1 MMATENPMSFSEFN
15 TYQQELGES
24 KKVKL
29 MYTSDFLKT
38 FDRATKTN
46 TNMLSMEEMGARSKD
61 LQVEKLR
68 EKLEQKDDQIQ
79 QLTQLVLKLKDLITE
94 RKEDEVLLKRMTDV
108 FNLNE
113 EGKQLFSPTAYKI
126 PPLKLPDEQ
135 RVESSSPPSPTAPS
149 HPSQPQTPQS
159 QIGKSPRRKTD
170 VSPPPNGSTTPTS
183 AVISP
188 PTTPAASTAI
198 PIVAPTTPTSAQT
211 GAKQVTVKSPRR
223 TPSSSKLNIQPP
235 GFSNTVAPSQGF
247 GVGPSNPN
255 RGAMKRSPS
264 MPVINNSSNNIS
276 EKQRQDMQAQLKLSK
291 KTKSTDD
298 VNLEKTRK
306 LTLAETRQV
315 NKSQEAISP
324 RKGIKKSVSMSA
336 ICMDNDKSAALKCTS
351 LEEIVGQIYPLT
363 KYQAGCRFL
372 QKKLEEQPDQQHVTL
387 VFNEVFDHLIELM
400 TDPYGQYL
408 VPKLMKHCDKAQ
420 RQAIVTKIAPKIVT
434 FACHTYGIH
443 GVQKILEYL
452 TDDQVAVFVD
462 VIRPSTIQ
470 LSKDNKGN
478 YLIQSFL
485 KQFSADRNQF
495 IYDGINAHCVDV
507 ATHKVGCTLINR
519 CIDYANEFQLNALI
533 TQIASHCLDL
543 VQDQFGNYVVQHIL
557 STKAHFAPKIILAM
571 LGHIPE
577 LSVQKFSSNVIEKCL
592 QVSVSS
598 SPDLYSAII
607 KEITDADLLA
617 LLQDRYANFV
627 IQTALDVADDSQHAK
642 LVKLILPYIHQIKT
656 PYVMHI
662 QKKILQV

>member
-15 TYQQELGES
+15 TYQQELGEA

-29 MYTSDFLKT
+29 MYTSDFLKS
-38 FDRATKTN
+38 FDRAPKSN
-46 TNMLSMEEMGARSKD
+46 ANVLSNEEMGGRSKD
-61 LQVEKLR
+61 LQLEKLR
-68 EKLEQKDDQIQ
+68 EKLDQKDEQIF
-79 QLTQLVLKLKDLITE
+79 QLTQLVLKLKDLISE
-94 RKEDEVLLKRMTDV
+94 RKDDEVLTKRMTEI
-108 FNLNE
+108 LNTND
-113 EGKQLFSPTAYKI
+113 EGKQLLAPTSSFKI
-126 PPLKLPDEQ
+126 PPLKIPE
-135 RVESSSPPSPTAPS
+135 ESRGETTSTSAPTTP
-149 HPSQPQTPQS
+149 HTPQT
-159 QIGKSPRRKTD
+159 QIGKSPRRKID
-170 VSPPPNGSTTPTS
+170 VSPPPNGATSIPITPTSSNVPILASTTPPS
-183 AVISP
+183 GS
-188 PTTPAASTAI
+188 
-198 PIVAPTTPTSAQT
+198 
-211 GAKQVTVKSPRR
+211 KQVTVKSPRR
-223 TPSSSKLNIQPP
+223 TPSNSKLNIQPP
-235 GFSNTVAPSQGF
+235 PGLSPTPQQTATA
-247 GVGPSNPN
+247 NP
-255 RGAMKRSPS
+255 RAMKRSPS
-264 MPVINNSSNNIS
+264 MPVINNSTNTTSNA
-276 EKQRQDMQAQLKLSK
+276 ERRAQEMQAQLKLNK

-298 VNLEKTRK
+298 VNLEKTKK
-306 LTLAETRQV
+306 LTLAETRQA

-336 ICMDNDKSAALKCTS
+336 ICMDNDKSTALKCTS

-452 TDDQVAVFVD
+452 TDEQVAVFVD
-462 VIRPSTIQ
+462 VIRPSTVQ
-470 LSKDNKGN
+470 LAKDNKGN

-485 KQFSADRNQF
+485 KQFSPERNQF
-495 IYDGINAHCVDV
+495 IYDAINAHCVDV
-507 ATHKVGCTLINR
+507 ATHKVGCTLVNR
-519 CIDYANEFQLNALI
+519 CIDYANETQLNALI

-557 STKAHFAPKIILAM
+557 STKPQFAPKIIVAM

-598 SPDLYSAII
+598 APELYASII
-607 KEITDADLLA
+607 KEITDADLLV

-627 IQTALDVADDSQHAK
+627 IQTALDVADDEQHAR

>member
-1 MMATENPMSFSEFN
+1 MMATENPMSYSEFTH
-15 TYQQELGES
+15 TYQTELGES

-29 MYTSDFLKT
+29 MYTSDFLKS
-38 FDRATKTN
+38 FDRTPKS
-46 TNMLSMEEMGARSKD
+46 NMLSLEDPGARPKD

-68 EKLEQKDDQIQ
+68 EKLEAKDEQIQ
-79 QLTQLVLKLKDLITE
+79 QLRQLIFKLKDMITE
-94 RKEDEVLLKRMTDV
+94 RKDEDLIKRMNEA

-113 EGKQLFSPTAYKI
+113 DVKQLLSPTAYKI
-126 PPLKLPDEQ
+126 PPLRLPDEQ
-135 RVESSSPPSPTAPS
+135 RIESTSPPSPTTPLS
-149 HPSQPQTPQS
+149 QQPQTPTS
-159 QIGKSPRRKTD
+159 QIGKSPRRK
-170 VSPPPNGSTTPTS
+170 VEISPNGPATS
-183 AVISP
+183 AISP
-188 PTTPAASTAI
+188 PVTPSATAI
-198 PIVAPTTPTSAQT
+198 PVAAIPTTPTGAQ

-235 GFSNTVAPSQGF
+235 ASSSSSTTTATNNNSPAPTSQLL
-247 GVGPSNPN
+247 NPPAN
-255 RGAMKRSPS
+255 RSMKRSPS
-264 MPVINNSSNNIS
+264 MPVINNSNNIS
-276 EKQRQDMQAQLKLSK
+276 ERQRQDVQAQLKLNK
-291 KTKSTDD
+291 KTKSTED
-298 VNLEKTRK
+298 VNLDAKVKK
-306 LTLAETRQV
+306 LSLAESKQF
-315 NKSQEAISP
+315 NKSTESISP

-408 VPKLMKHCDKAQ
+408 VPKLMKHCDAKQ

-452 TDDQVAVFVD
+452 TDDQVAMFVD
-462 VIRPSTIQ
+462 VIRPSVIQ

-485 KQFSADRNQF
+485 KQFPPDRNQF
-495 IYDGINAHCVDV
+495 IYEAIIAHCVDV
-507 ATHKVGCTLINR
+507 ATHKVGCTLVNR
-519 CIDYANEFQLNALI
+519 CIDYANETQLDTLI
-533 TQIASHCLDL
+533 TGIASHCLDL

-557 STKAHFAPKIILAM
+557 STKASFAPKIIHGL

-607 KEITDADLLA
+607 KEITDADLLS

>member
-15 TYQQELGES
+15 TYQQELGEA

-29 MYTSDFLKT
+29 MYTSDFLKS
-38 FDRATKTN
+38 FDRAPKSN
-46 TNMLSMEEMGARSKD
+46 ANMLSIEEVGTRSKD
-61 LQVEKLR
+61 SQLDKLR
-68 EKLEQKDDQIQ
+68 EKLDQKEDQIQ
-79 QLTQLVLKLKDLITE
+79 QLTQLVLKFKDLITE
-94 RKEDEVLLKRMTDV
+94 RKEDEVLIKRMNEIL
-108 FNLNE
+108 NLNE
-113 EGKQLFSPTAYKI
+113 EGKQILAPASYKI
-126 PPLKLPDEQ
+126 PPLKLPDD
-135 RVESSSPPSPTAPS
+135 RADNSAPVSSSSAPTTP
-149 HPSQPQTPQS
+149 HTPQS
-159 QIGKSPRRKTD
+159 QVGKSPRRKVD
-170 VSPPPNGSTTPTS
+170 VSPPSNSGPTSIPTTPTS
-183 AVISP
+183 SSA
-188 PTTPAASTAI
+188 
-198 PIVAPTTPTSAQT
+198 PILAPTTPTSQS
-211 GAKQVTVKSPRR
+211 GKQVTVKSPRR
-223 TPSSSKLNIQPP
+223 STSSSKLNIQPP
-235 GFSNTVAPSQGF
+235 ANTLSVPQQSAPA
-247 GVGPSNPN
+247 NP
-255 RGAMKRSPS
+255 RAAMKRSPS
-264 MPVINNSSNNIS
+264 MPVINNSTNNTTVLD
-276 EKQRQDMQAQLKLSK
+276 KKNQDMQAQLKLAK

-298 VNLEKTRK
+298 VNLEKAKK
-306 LTLAETRQV
+306 LTLAETRQA

-351 LEEIVGQIYPLT
+351 LEEIVGQIYQLT

-452 TDDQVAVFVD
+452 TDEQVALFVD

-470 LSKDNKGN
+470 LAKDNKGN

-485 KQFSADRNQF
+485 KQFSSDRNQF

-507 ATHKVGCTLINR
+507 ATHKVGCTLVNR
-519 CIDYANEFQLNALI
+519 CIDYAHETQLNALI

-557 STKAHFAPKIILAM
+557 STKPQYAPKIILAM

-598 SPDLYSAII
+598 SPDLYASII

>member
-1 MMATENPMSFSEFN
+1 MMATENPMSYSEFN
-15 TYQQELGES
+15 HNTYQPELGES

-29 MYTSDFLKT
+29 MYTSDFLKS
-38 FDRATKTN
+38 FDRTPRSN
-46 TNMLSMEEMGARSKD
+46 NMLSMEDPGARSKD

-68 EKLEQKDDQIQ
+68 ENLEAKDEQIQ
-79 QLTQLVLKLKDLITE
+79 QLRQLIFKLKDMITE
-94 RKEDEVLLKRMTDV
+94 RKDEDLIKRMNEA

-113 EGKQLFSPTAYKI
+113 DVKQLLSPTVYKI
-126 PPLKLPDEQ
+126 PPLRLPDEQ
-135 RVESSSPPSPTAPS
+135 RTESSSPPEPTTPL
-149 HPSQPQTPQS
+149 SQPQTPLS
-159 QIGKSPRRKTD
+159 QIGKSPRRVKVD
-170 VSPPPNGSTTPTS
+170 ISPNGPSS
-183 AVISP
+183 VISP
-188 PTTPAASTAI
+188 PVTPSSTAI
-198 PIVAPTTPTSAQT
+198 PVSIPTTPTGSQS
-211 GAKQVTVKSPRR
+211 AKQVTVKSPRR
-223 TPSSSKLNIQPP
+223 TPSSTKLNIQPP
-235 GFSNTVAPSQGF
+235 TPSTPTNNNSPATSQLL
-247 GVGPSNPN
+247 NPQPAN
-255 RGAMKRSPS
+255 RAMKRSPS
-264 MPVINNSSNNIS
+264 MPVINNSTSLS
-276 EKQRQDMQAQLKLSK
+276 ERQKQDVQAQLKLSK
-291 KTKSTDD
+291 KTRSIEDLNADAKQAKKGLS
-298 VNLEKTRK
+298 
-306 LTLAETRQV
+306 LAETKQF
-315 NKSQEAISP
+315 NKSTEAISP

-336 ICMDNDKSAALKCTS
+336 ICMDDKSTALKATS

-452 TDDQVAVFVD
+452 TDDQVAMFVD
-462 VIRPSTIQ
+462 VIRPSVIQ

-485 KQFSADRNQF
+485 KQFPPERNQF
-495 IYDGINAHCVDV
+495 IYEAIIAHCVDV
-507 ATHKVGCTLINR
+507 ATHKVGCTLVNR
-519 CIDYANEFQLNALI
+519 CIDYANEHQLDTLI
-533 TQIASHCLDL
+533 TSIGHNCLDL

-557 STKAHFAPKIILAM
+557 ATKASFAPKIIQGL

-598 SPDLYSAII
+598 SPDLYSSII
-607 KEITDADLLA
+607 KEITDADLLS

>member
-1 MMATENPMSFSEFN
+1 
-15 TYQQELGES
+15 
-24 KKVKL
+24 
-29 MYTSDFLKT
+29 MYTSDFLKS
-38 FDRATKTN
+38 FDRAASKSNASVFAT
-46 TNMLSMEEMGARSKD
+46 EEVAERLKEKD
-61 LQVEKLR
+61 E
-68 EKLEQKDDQIQ
+68 QIQ
-79 QLTQLVLKLKDLITE
+79 QLTQLVLKFKELITE
-94 RKEDEVLLKRMTDV
+94 RKDDEVLYKRMTDIL
-108 FNLNE
+108 NLNE
-113 EGKQLFSPTAYKI
+113 EGKQILAPPSYKV
-126 PPLKLPDEQ
+126 PPLKLGTPQEERTD
-135 RVESSSPPSPTAPS
+135 SSTSAPT
-149 HPSQPQTPQS
+149 TPQS
-159 QIGKSPRRKTD
+159 QIGKSPRRK
-170 VSPPPNGSTTPTS
+170 VEPSPSSGSIPTTPTS
-183 AVISP
+183 SNAPVL
-188 PTTPAASTAI
+188 
-198 PIVAPTTPTSAQT
+198 APTTPTSAQA
-211 GAKQVTVKSPRR
+211 GKQVTVKSPRR

-235 GFSNTVAPSQGF
+235 ISSPTTASLQAPA
-247 GVGPSNPN
+247 NP
-255 RGAMKRSPS
+255 RSIKRSPS
-264 MPVINNSSNNIS
+264 MPVINNNNNTNNNAVD
-276 EKQRQDMQAQLKLSK
+276 KRNQQDVQAQLKLGK

-298 VNLEKTRK
+298 VNLEKKR
-306 LTLAETRQV
+306 LTLAETRNA

-336 ICMDNDKSAALKCTS
+336 ICMENDKSAALKCTS

-372 QKKLEEQPDQQHVTL
+372 QKKLEEQPDQTHVTL

-408 VPKLMKHCDKAQ
+408 VPKLMKHCDKNQ

-452 TDDQVAVFVD
+452 TDDQVQVFID

-485 KQFSADRNQF
+485 KQFSSDRNQF

-507 ATHKVGCTLINR
+507 ATHKVGCTLVNR
-519 CIDYANEFQLNALI
+519 CIDYANETQLNALLN
-533 TQIASHCLDL
+533 QIASHCLYL
-543 VQDQFGNYVVQHIL
+543 VQYQFGNYVVQHIL
-557 STKAHFAPKIILAM
+557 STKPQFAPKIIVAM

-598 SPDLYSAII
+598 SPQLYAAII

-627 IQTALDVADDSQHAK
+627 IQTALDVADDEQHAR

>member
-1 MMATENPMSFSEFN
+1 MATENPISFSEFN
-15 TYQQELGES
+15 TYQQQQDLGDP

-29 MYTSDFLKT
+29 MYTSDFLKS
-38 FDRATKTN
+38 FDRTTKQSN
-46 TNMLSMEEMGARSKD
+46 SQVLSTEEVGTRSKD

-68 EKLEQKDDQIQ
+68 EKLEQKDEQIQ
-79 QLTQLVLKLKDLITE
+79 QLTQLVLKLKDIISE
-94 RKEDEVLLKRMTDV
+94 RKDDEVLIKRMTDV
-108 FNLNE
+108 LNLND
-113 EGKQLFSPTAYKI
+113 EGKQLLAPSTFKI
-126 PPLKLPDEQ
+126 PPLMLPEEDQ
-135 RVESSSPPSPTAPS
+135 APPVSSLPQQPVTPT
-149 HPSQPQTPQS
+149 S
-159 QIGKSPRRKTD
+159 QIGKSPRRKD
-170 VSPPPNGSTTPTS
+170 VSPPMVSTSIPTTPTS
-183 AVISP
+183 SSV
-188 PTTPAASTAI
+188 PTLP
-198 PIVAPTTPTSAQT
+198 PTTPTSAAREAA
-211 GAKQVTVKSPRR
+211 AKQVTVKSPRR
-223 TPSSSKLNIQPP
+223 TPSSSKLNIVPP
-235 GFSNTVAPSQGF
+235 GFNNAAPPQIS
-247 GVGPSNPN
+247 PTTNP
-255 RGAMKRSPS
+255 RAAMKRSPS
-264 MPVINNSSNNIS
+264 MPVMNNTANKIS
-276 EKQRQDMQAQLKLSK
+276 DKQRQDMQVQLNMNKR
-291 KTKSTDD
+291 TKSTDD
-298 VNLEKTRK
+298 VNLEKTVKK
-306 LTLAETRQV
+306 LSLAETRHV
-315 NKSQEAISP
+315 NKSQGDIAISP

-452 TDDQVAVFVD
+452 TDDQVALFVD

-519 CIDYANEFQLNALI
+519 CIDYANETQLNALI
-533 TQIASHCLDL
+533 NQIASHCLDL

-557 STKAHFAPKIILAM
+557 STKPHFAPKIILAM

-598 SPDLYSAII
+598 TPELFDQII

-627 IQTALDVADDSQHAK
+627 IQTALDVADDSQHAR

>member
-1 MMATENPMSFSEFN
+1 
-15 TYQQELGES
+15 
-24 KKVKL
+24 
-29 MYTSDFLKT
+29 
-38 FDRATKTN
+38 
-46 TNMLSMEEMGARSKD
+46 
-61 LQVEKLR
+61 
-68 EKLEQKDDQIQ
+68 
-79 QLTQLVLKLKDLITE
+79 
-94 RKEDEVLLKRMTDV
+94 
-108 FNLNE
+108 
-113 EGKQLFSPTAYKI
+113 
-126 PPLKLPDEQ
+126 
-135 RVESSSPPSPTAPS
+135 
-149 HPSQPQTPQS
+149 
-159 QIGKSPRRKTD
+159 
-170 VSPPPNGSTTPTS
+170 
-183 AVISP
+183 
-188 PTTPAASTAI
+188 
-198 PIVAPTTPTSAQT
+198 
-211 GAKQVTVKSPRR
+211 
-223 TPSSSKLNIQPP
+223 
-235 GFSNTVAPSQGF
+235 
-247 GVGPSNPN
+247 
-255 RGAMKRSPS
+255 
-264 MPVINNSSNNIS
+264 MPVINNSNNNIS
-276 EKQRQDMQAQLKLSK
+276 EKQKQDVQAQLKLNK

-298 VNLEKTRK
+298 VNLEKGRK

-336 ICMDNDKSAALKCTS
+336 ICLDNDKSAALKCTS

-452 TDDQVAVFVD
+452 TDDQVGVFVD

-485 KQFSADRNQF
+485 KQFSAGRNQF

-519 CIDYANEFQLNALI
+519 CIDYANEVQLESLI

-557 STKAHFAPKIILAM
+557 STKPQFAPKIILAM

-598 SPDLYSAII
+598 SPDLYATII

>member
-15 TYQQELGES
+15 TFQQELGEA

-29 MYTSDFLKT
+29 MYTSDFLKS
-38 FDRATKTN
+38 FDRAAKSN
-46 TNMLSMEEMGARSKD
+46 ANVLSTEEVGSRSK
-61 LQVEKLR
+61 EKD
-68 EKLEQKDDQIQ
+68 EQIHE
-79 QLTQLVLKLKDLITE
+79 LTQVILKLKDLIYE
-94 RKEDEVLLKRMTDV
+94 RKDDEVLVKRMLDI
-108 FNLNE
+108 FNSSE
-113 EGKQLFSPTAYKI
+113 EGKRLLLSTASTYKI
-126 PPLKLPDEQ
+126 PLLKLPSEE
-135 RVESSSPPSPTAPS
+135 RTEPASASAPS
-149 HPSQPQTPQS
+149 TPHTPQS
-159 QIGKSPRRKTD
+159 QQVGKSPRRRAD
-170 VSPPPNGSTTPTS
+170 ASPPPSG
-183 AVISP
+183 
-188 PTTPAASTAI
+188 ASTAI
-198 PIVAPTTPTSAQT
+198 PTTPTSTNVPLTPTTPNSQS
-211 GAKQVTVKSPRR
+211 KQVTVKSPRR

-235 GFSNTVAPSQGF
+235 GLSPTAPQQLAAAGA
-247 GVGPSNPN
+247 NP
-255 RGAMKRSPS
+255 RAMKRSPS
-264 MPVINNSSNNIS
+264 MPVIPNNNVANANAVDRRAQ
-276 EKQRQDMQAQLKLSK
+276 EMQAQLKLNK

-298 VNLEKTRK
+298 VNLEKRK
-306 LTLAETRQV
+306 QLTLAETRQA
-315 NKSQEAISP
+315 NKSSESISP

-408 VPKLMKHCDKAQ
+408 VPKLMKHCDRQQ

-452 TDDQVAVFVD
+452 TDDQVGVFVD
-462 VIRPSTIQ
+462 VIRPSTVQ

-485 KQFSADRNQF
+485 KQFSSDRNQF
-495 IYDGINAHCVDV
+495 IYDSINAQCVDV
-507 ATHKVGCTLINR
+507 ATHKVGCTLVNR
-519 CIDYANEFQLNALI
+519 CIDYANEKQLNSII
-533 TQIASHCLDL
+533 THIASHCLDL

-557 STKAHFAPKIILAM
+557 STKPQFAPQIILAM
-571 LGHIPE
+571 LGNIPA
-577 LSVQKFSSNVIEKCL
+577 LCVQKFSSNVIEKCL

-598 SPDLYSAII
+598 SPDLYAAII

-627 IQTALDVADDSQHAK
+627 IQTALDVADDTQHAK

>member
-15 TYQQELGES
+15 NNYQQQQQELGEA

-38 FDRATKTN
+38 FDRTPSKQNA
-46 TNMLSMEEMGARSKD
+46 SVFSSEEVGIRS
-61 LQVEKLR
+61 
-68 EKLEQKDDQIQ
+68 QKDEQIQ
-79 QLTQLVLKLKDLITE
+79 QLTQLVLKLKDLIIE
-94 RKEDEVLLKRMTDV
+94 RKDDELSKRMADI

-113 EGKQLFSPTAYKI
+113 EGKQLLAPATYKI
-126 PPLKLPDEQ
+126 PPLKLPEEPAALPQ
-135 RVESSSPPSPTAPS
+135 NPT
-149 HPSQPQTPQS
+149 QPVTP
-159 QIGKSPRRKTD
+159 IGKSPRRKVD
-170 VSPPPNGSTTPTS
+170 VSPPMGSTTIPTTPTS
-183 AVISP
+183 SSA
-188 PTTPAASTAI
+188 
-198 PIVAPTTPTSAQT
+198 PILAPTTPTSASQAA
-211 GAKQVTVKSPRR
+211 AKQVTVKSSPRR
-223 TPSSSKLNIQPP
+223 TPSSSNLTIQPP
-235 GFSNTVAPSQGF
+235 GFNSNLAPSQ
-247 GVGPSNPN
+247 VSPTNL
-255 RGAMKRSPS
+255 RAAMKRSPS
-264 MPVINNSSNNIS
+264 MPVINNSTNNNMS
-276 EKQRQDMQAQLKLSK
+276 QKQKQDLQAQLKLKS

-298 VNLEKTRK
+298 VNLEKQAKK
-306 LTLAETRQV
+306 LSLAETRSV
-315 NKSQEAISP
+315 NKSFSTSQSQEQISP

-372 QKKLEEQPDQQHVTL
+372 QKKLEEQSDQHHVTL

-408 VPKLMKHCDKAQ
+408 VPKLMKHCDRQQ

-452 TDDQVAVFVD
+452 TDDQVGVFVD
-462 VIRPSTIQ
+462 VIRPSTVQ

-485 KQFSADRNQF
+485 KQFSSDRNQF
-495 IYDGINAHCVDV
+495 IYDSINAQCVDV
-507 ATHKVGCTLINR
+507 ATHKVGCTLVNR
-519 CIDYANEFQLNALI
+519 CIDYANEKQLNSII
-533 TQIASHCLDL
+533 THIASHCLDL

-557 STKAHFAPKIILAM
+557 STKPQFAPQIILAM
-571 LGHIPE
+571 LGNIPA
-577 LSVQKFSSNVIEKCL
+577 LCVQKFSSNVIEKCL

-598 SPDLYSAII
+598 SPDLYAAII

-627 IQTALDVADDSQHAK
+627 IQTALDVADDTQHAK

>member
-15 TYQQELGES
+15 NYQQELGEA

-29 MYTSDFLKT
+29 MYTSDFLKS
-38 FDRATKTN
+38 FDRIPKSNANVFAT
-46 TNMLSMEEMGARSKD
+46 EEV
-61 LQVEKLR
+61 VEKLK
-68 EKLEQKDDQIQ
+68 EKDDQIQ
-79 QLTQLVLKLKDLITE
+79 QLTQLVLKLKELITE
-94 RKEDEVLLKRMTDV
+94 RKDDEVLYKRMTDIL
-108 FNLNE
+108 NLND
-113 EGKQLFSPTAYKI
+113 EGKQILTPSTYKI
-126 PPLKLPDEQ
+126 PPLKLPAEERSTDN
-135 RVESSSPPSPTAPS
+135 SSFSASTSAPTTP
-149 HPSQPQTPQS
+149 HTPQS
-159 QIGKSPRRKTD
+159 QVGKSPRRKADT
-170 VSPPPNGSTTPTS
+170 PPQNGSTAIPTTPTS
-183 AVISP
+183 AN
-188 PTTPAASTAI
+188 TPSL
-198 PIVAPTTPTSAQT
+198 APTTPTSQSS
-211 GAKQVTVKSPRR
+211 GGKQVTLKSPRR
-223 TPSSSKLNIQPP
+223 TPSTSKLNIQPP
-235 GFSNTVAPSQGF
+235 TSTSPTSASLQAP
-247 GVGPSNPN
+247 PANPN

-264 MPVINNSSNNIS
+264 MPVINNNNS
-276 EKQRQDMQAQLKLSK
+276 TTNNAAAKQAQDVQAQLKLK
-291 KTKSTDD
+291 NKTKSTDD
-298 VNLEKTRK
+298 VNLEKKR
-306 LTLAETRQV
+306 LTLAETKQA

-452 TDDQVAVFVD
+452 TDDQVQVFID

-485 KQFSADRNQF
+485 KQFSSERNQF

-507 ATHKVGCTLINR
+507 ATHKVGCTLVNR
-519 CIDYANEFQLNALI
+519 CIDYANEVQLNTLI

-557 STKAHFAPKIILAM
+557 STKPHFAPKIIVAM

-598 SPDLYSAII
+598 TPDLYAAII